1 MADADESTKGVPRG
15 PRIRYRR
22 DGAAEPEIV
31 EFDESVDG
39 IELLERC
46 FKKHGM
52 TITAESAARCDAV
65 IKRRAGDKKPWL
77 QPAKKRRR

>member
-1 MADADESTKGVPRG
+1 MADSSESTKRG

-22 DGAAEPEIV
+22 EGQDDPEIV

-52 TITAESAARCDAV
+52 TISADSAARCDAV
-65 IKRRAGDKKPWL
+65 IKRNSDAKKPWL
-77 QPAKKRRR
+77 QTAKKRRR